1 MMLSATWKDYFT
13 SLAANEAGNQDTSV
27 YTTAWAMVVPPAT
40 KLSTLTSDP
49 NMILFAAD
57 TDSTMITLHSFTN
70 LGGSLLRPSNKV
82 VCLTGSGHAGVPLIV
97 DDKSATEEC
106 TFKAPLVDLII
117 AGKTLTEIEG
127 IADPTTTVQ
136 GDHEDYLGCTTR
148 RRDSQTNLQASQPC

>member
-13 SLAANEAGNQDTSV
+13 SLAANEMGNQNTAV

-49 NMILFAAD
+49 DMILFAAD
-57 TDSTMITLHSFTN
+57 TESTMITLHSFTN

-97 DDKSATEEC
+97 DEKSATGEC
-106 TFKAPLVDLII
+106 TFKAPLVD
-117 AGKTLTEIEG
+117 G
-127 IADPTTTVQ
+127 
-136 GDHEDYLGCTTR
+136 GDCGPNYHRPR
-148 RRDSQTNLQASQPC
+148 RP